1 MTVTLYIV
9 QKNLD
14 GTTLSPFHSTV
25 LCHLSGNFAFH
36 PPAALL
42 PVGAQSC
49 STDLLQSSWNQKFLS
64 NDRNWVYWT
73 KWPHERARSGEYCR
87 WITTALPG
95 WKPFPW
101 SPKTNVGSHLIL
113 KLQNLLLMN
122 SGFFPS
128 EGVFRWSDSR
138 QYLLPLTCWVS
149 TENSYCRTP
158 SAILSGAN
166 QQPTLDS
173 RDGWDV
179 SARQRQL
186 WLDFLYISSCM
197 HVFAITRWWDIEHLY
212 FWSTDLQNSNANVQ
226 NDFLAIEQ
234 KSLITPPQ
242 PTSPTYC
249 KINNRQWAGQIA
261 RKKWIKMLLDIPL
274 STTLDRKNI
283 GWN

>member
-1 MTVTLYIV
+1 MGLAEKFHSLSQWDAMTVTLYIV
-9 QKNLD
+9 QKKLD
-14 GTTLSPFHSTV
+14 GTTLSPFHSTA

-113 KLQNLLLMN
+113 KLHNLLLMN
-122 SGFFPS
+122 SGYFPS
-128 EGVFRWSDSR
+128 QGVFRWSDSR
-138 QYLLPLTCWVS
+138 QYLLPLTCRVS

-158 SAILSGAN
+158 SAILSGADR
-166 QQPTLDS
+166 QPTLDTVGTDEMRLHS
-173 RDGWDV
+173 RGSCGWT
-179 SARQRQL
+179 SC
-186 WLDFLYISSCM
+186 IS
-197 HVFAITRWWDIEHLY
+197 L
-212 FWSTDLQNSNANVQ
+212 
-226 NDFLAIEQ
+226 LACL
-234 KSLITPPQ
+234 SL
-242 PTSPTYC
+242 
-249 KINNRQWAGQIA
+249 
-261 RKKWIKMLLDIPL
+261 LLLGGGIL
-274 STTLDRKNI
+274 STCISGPLICRIPTQMYKMI
-283 GWN
+283 SWP